1 MKGVANHIELH
12 VANPDATIPFYKD
25 MLGYLEWSPVAEW
38 PGGLG
43 MSDGNISLWL
53 FTTPDGHRQQ
63 SFDRD
68 STGIG
73 HLGFRVDSQADVDE
87 FASQYMTPHSI
98 APQFETPRARTDFSP
113 NYYQVMFVDPE
124 GLAIEVFCS

>member
-12 VANPDATIPFYKD
+12 VANPDATIRFYKD
-25 MLGYLEWSPVAEW
+25 MLGYLEWAPVAEW

-43 MSDGNISLWL
+43 MSDGNVSIWL
-53 FTTPDGHRQQ
+53 FTTPDDKRQQ

-68 STGIG
+68 ATGIG
-73 HLGFRVDSQADVDE
+73 HLGFRVGSQSDVDE
-87 FASQYMTPHSI
+87 FASQYMAQHSI
-98 APQFETPRARTDFSP
+98 QPQFETPRARTDFSP